1 MVLCL
6 REQWT
11 CYSSAHL
18 LPRLPRGDSPDLVEG
33 DVGLAKDTAAKFR
46 YWHRTLRERYLR
58 PYVFIH
64 INKTG
69 GSSIEKALGIG
80 LDHSTA
86 LEKYRQLGAASWER
100 KFTFTMVRNPWDKVL
115 SHYHYRV
122 HTNQTGLGENTI
134 PFAEWL
140 QRCYVDRDPRYYDQP
155 RMFMPQRQWLVD
167 EDDNLLVDF
176 IGRFENLQEDFAEVC
191 RRLSTAAEL
200 GHAKPS
206 SRGSYRDYY
215 SPESEVLVADVFAA
229 DLELFGYRF

>member
-1 MVLCL
+1 M
-6 REQWT
+6 
-11 CYSSAHL
+11 
-18 LPRLPRGDSPDLVEG
+18 
-33 DVGLAKDTAAKFR
+33 GLARDSASRFR
-46 YWHRTLRERYLR
+46 HWHRTLRERYLR

-86 LEKYRQLGAASWER
+86 AEKHAQLGAAAWQS
-100 KFTFTMVRNPWDKVL
+100 KFTFTVVRNPWDKVV

-122 HTNQTGLGENTI
+122 KTNQTNLGEQPI

-140 QRCYVDRDPRYYDQP
+140 QRCYVERDPRYYDQP
-155 RMFMPQRQWLVD
+155 RMFMPQRQWLLGA
-167 EDDNLLVDF
+167 EGEMLVEF
-176 IGRFENLQEDFAEVC
+176 VGRFESLQQDFNYICE
-191 RRLSTAAEL
+191 RLSLRAEL

-215 SPESEVLVADVFAA
+215 DADTRDLVARHFAE
-229 DLELFGYRF
+229 DLEAYGYEF

>member
-1 MVLCL
+1 MVLL
-6 REQWT
+6 HDQ
-11 CYSSAHL
+11 A
-18 LPRLPRGDSPDLVEG
+18 D
-33 DVGLAKDTAAKFR
+33 KFR
-46 YWHRTLRERYLR
+46 HWHRTLRERHLR

-86 LEKYRQLGAASWER
+86 LEKYRQLGHCAWQR
-100 KFTFTMVRNPWDKVL
+100 KFTFTMVRNPWDKVV

-122 HTNQTGLGENTI
+122 RTNQTGLADKTV

-140 QRCYVDRDPRYYDQP
+140 QRCYVDHDPRYYDQP
-155 RMFMPQRQWLVD
+155 RMFMSQRQWLVNEKD
-167 EDDNLLVDF
+167 ELLVEF
-176 IGRFENLQEDFAEVC
+176 IGRFENLAEDFGSICQRVGV
-191 RRLSTAAEL
+191 AAEL

-215 SPESEVLVADVFAA
+215 DTASEALVREYFAE
-229 DLELFGYRF
+229 DLALFGYEF